1 MRRSPVFR
9 PNWIYVWLCWP
20 QTLGGLINI
29 AYNSSSGL
37 SSDSNHNN
45 HSNNSLRS
53 DNGSESF
60 SSHST
65 VEGEWLEVLTD
76 NGHLHIDRIL
86 PLLPP
91 APPEF
96 PHFYKQ
102 CVECAIKA
110 LMHYNK
116 KHKGSEYE
124 LVAPLISSAIPSN
137 FEKCM
142 YVFHC
147 NFLAKAKTSTPSS
160 SKSLVELFYAELQA
174 VGILE
179 ADDEVIYCCIV
190 SPSPSFG
197 SSPAS
202 LDMQMIHPP
211 DLQCSYCGMDGES
224 DSD

>member
-1 MRRSPVFR
+1 MTG
-9 PNWIYVWLCWP
+9 IYVWLCWP

-116 KHKGSEYE
+116 KHKQRPR
-124 LVAPLISSAIPSN
+124 LLPLLPANP
-137 FEKCM
+137 
-142 YVFHC
+142 
-147 NFLAKAKTSTPSS
+147 LWSS
-160 SKSLVELFYAELQA
+160 SMLSCKQSAF
-174 VGILE
+174 
-179 ADDEVIYCCIV
+179 
-190 SPSPSFG
+190 
-197 SSPAS
+197 
-202 LDMQMIHPP
+202 
-211 DLQCSYCGMDGES
+211 
-224 DSD
+224 